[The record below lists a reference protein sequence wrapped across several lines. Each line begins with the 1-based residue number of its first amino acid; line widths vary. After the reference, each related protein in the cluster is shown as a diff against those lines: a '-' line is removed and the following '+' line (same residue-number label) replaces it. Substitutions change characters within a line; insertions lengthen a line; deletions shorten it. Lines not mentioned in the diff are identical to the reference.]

1 MNPILINKLKANI
14 QKEYNQE
21 ELLMAQNALKS
32 LKSKNA
38 NNSNKMQNNIN
49 NKQNKKFN
57 PTYENEILN
66 NNINNE
72 YNSQYQNNTKPNNL
86 KNNLPKT
93 NTNQTRKFT
102 GINIINNNMNNNNKT
117 NNYGYG
123 NSGNSN
129 YENNSYNNYNQSNNM
144 YNNYQSKNTNLNKN
158 ANNYNSSNNYSS
170 KNQNLNNNIYNN
182 YQNNNYQN
190 NNYNNYQNNN
200 YNNYQNNNYQKNN
213 YQDYNYQNNN
223 YQNNN
228 YQNSNYQNSNYQN
241 SNFNN
246 NNKNIRQHNIK
257 PNYNSNTMTNEEN
270 DNRPIG
276 GGMEN
281 SKNNPEMGEAKGTCS
296 HCGRQFV
303 YTALEKHE
311 KICQKVF
318 QNKRKAFNTQQQRI
332 KNSEQA
338 VLMKQGQIEEKKKEK
353 MGLLKNKN
361 SIPKWKL
368 QSEEFRQI
376 CRADTNNNSN
386 NNSTF
391 NNNNNNK
398 FNSMANKYANYKP
411 SVITDSYIPCKFCNR
426 KYNEEAYNKHLA
438 GCERRYNDAQLK
450 NKFRRNSG
458 NTMNE
463 ALSKRGIITKKK

>member
-38 NNSNKMQNNIN
+38 NNSNKIQNNIN

-158 ANNYNSSNNYSS
+158 TNNYNSSNNYSS

-213 YQDYNYQNNN
+213 YQDYN

>member
-38 NNSNKMQNNIN
+38 NNSNKIQNNIN

-57 PTYENEILN
+57 PTYENEIQN

-117 NNYGYG
+117 KNFVYG

-158 ANNYNSSNNYSS
+158 TNNYNSSNNYSS

-190 NNYNNYQNNN
+190 NNYNNFQNNN

-223 YQNNN
+223 YQNN
-228 YQNSNYQNSNYQN
+228 NYQNSNYQN

>member
-38 NNSNKMQNNIN
+38 NNSNKIQNNVN
-49 NKQNKKFN
+49 TKQNKKFN

-182 YQNNNYQN
+182 YQNNNYQ
-190 NNYNNYQNNN
+190 
-200 YNNYQNNNYQKNN
+200 KNN

-223 YQNNN
+223 YQNSN

-463 ALSKRGIITKKK
+463 ALSKRGIFTKKK